1 MSMDYD
7 YPLQERQYGDNVIS
21 FNGRN
26 EDNRQQ
32 QRQEEGYY
40 EEEEEQQQQVREIGS
55 GGIERNQSMNHHYH
69 HHNRDSS
76 SAGLVCTLSV
86 YVVRIFGFS
95 SCFRGK
101 LFVGGVSWETTE
113 VLLISH
119 ERNVALDL
127 FHANVYHIPLVS
139 ETFTNYFSK
148 YGEVMDS
155 VIMTDRHSGR
165 PRGFGFVTF
174 ADPAVA
180 DRVLEE
186 GHVIDG
192 RAVEVKRTVPRE
204 DMEVKGVTR
213 TKKIF
218 VGGIPPSLT
227 EDELKEYFSVYGSI
241 VDHQIMLDHKTG
253 RSRGFGFVTF
263 DSEDAVE
270 RIFSEGRTHE
280 LGGKQV
286 EIKKAEPKRTGGDH
300 GNATKSYAGFRNGA
314 GNSSAGRYGRKM
326 GREYGGYS
334 GYDGYSAYGSYGGS
348 YPPGSTA
355 GFYGGYGAYGYGF
368 GFGGPM
374 MYGVGVYGGS
384 GYGTPS
390 AYNNA
395 AEYGGGKGYGSTG
408 DGESF
413 GSGKRYGN
421 GDAVSGVY
429 GSNMGYGGSA
439 NGGAAVTG
447 RFHPYRK

>member
-1 MSMDYD
+1 M
-7 YPLQERQYGDNVIS
+7 L
-21 FNGRN
+21 F
-26 EDNRQQ
+26 
-32 QRQEEGYY
+32 
-40 EEEEEQQQQVREIGS
+40 
-55 GGIERNQSMNHHYH
+55 
-69 HHNRDSS
+69 
-76 SAGLVCTLSV
+76 GLYC
-86 YVVRIFGFS
+86 
-95 SCFRGK
+95 
-101 LFVGGVSWETTE
+101 
-113 VLLISH
+113 
-119 ERNVALDL
+119 
-127 FHANVYHIPLVS
+127 HI
-139 ETFTNYFSK
+139 T
-148 YGEVMDS
+148 
-155 VIMTDRHSGR
+155 
-165 PRGFGFVTF
+165 
-174 ADPAVA
+174 
-180 DRVLEE
+180 
-186 GHVIDG
+186 
-192 RAVEVKRTVPRE
+192 
-204 DMEVKGVTR
+204 
-213 TKKIF
+213 
-218 VGGIPPSLT
+218 
-227 EDELKEYFSVYGSI
+227 DELKEYFSVYGSI

-314 GNSSAGRYGRKM
+314 GGFGAGNSSAGRYGRKM

-334 GYDGYSAYGSYGGS
+334 GYDGYSGYGSYGGS

-374 MYGVGVYGGS
+374 MYGAGVYGGS

-395 AEYGGGKGYGSTG
+395 AEYGGGKGYGRTG

-413 GSGKRYGN
+413 GSSKRYGN

-429 GSNMGYGGSA
+429 GSNTGYGGSA

>member
-40 EEEEEQQQQVREIGS
+40 EEEEEGQQQQEREIGS

-76 SAGLVCTLSV
+76 SAG
-86 YVVRIFGFS
+86 
-95 SCFRGK
+95 K

-113 VLLISH
+113 
-119 ERNVALDL
+119 
-127 FHANVYHIPLVS
+127 

-186 GHVIDG
+186 DHVIDG

-314 GNSSAGRYGRKM
+314 GGFGAGNSSAGRYGRKM

-334 GYDGYSAYGSYGGS
+334 GYDGYSGYGSYGGS

-374 MYGVGVYGGS
+374 MYGAGVYGGS

-395 AEYGGGKGYGSTG
+395 AEYGGGKGYGRTG

-429 GSNMGYGGSA
+429 GSNTGYGGSA

>member
-1 MSMDYD
+1 
-7 YPLQERQYGDNVIS
+7 
-21 FNGRN
+21 
-26 EDNRQQ
+26 
-32 QRQEEGYY
+32 
-40 EEEEEQQQQVREIGS
+40 
-55 GGIERNQSMNHHYH
+55 
-69 HHNRDSS
+69 
-76 SAGLVCTLSV
+76 
-86 YVVRIFGFS
+86 
-95 SCFRGK
+95 
-101 LFVGGVSWETTE
+101 
-113 VLLISH
+113 
-119 ERNVALDL
+119 
-127 FHANVYHIPLVS
+127 
-139 ETFTNYFSK
+139 
-148 YGEVMDS
+148 MDS

-174 ADPAVA
+174 ADPVVA

-186 GHVIDG
+186 DHVIDG

-314 GNSSAGRYGRKM
+314 GGFGAGNSLAGRYGRKM

-334 GYDGYSAYGSYGGS
+334 GYDGYSGYGSYGGS

-374 MYGVGVYGGS
+374 MYGGGVYGGS

-395 AEYGGGKGYGSTG
+395 AEYGGGKGYGRTG
-408 DGESF
+408 DGDSF

-429 GSNMGYGGSA
+429 GSTKGYGGSA